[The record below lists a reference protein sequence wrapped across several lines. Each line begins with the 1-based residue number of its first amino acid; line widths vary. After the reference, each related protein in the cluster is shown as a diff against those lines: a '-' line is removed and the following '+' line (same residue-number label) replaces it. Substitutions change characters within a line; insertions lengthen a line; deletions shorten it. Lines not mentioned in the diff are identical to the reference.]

1 MMPIRPTEDLNRW
14 VGGSSGGRF
23 GGRPGGSSAST
34 GFGGSNLQAR
44 MRGSKPVEAWPT
56 LAPKEEEAA
65 SADSPTA
72 NGHSAPKESFAL
84 LESKE
89 GDDAWADVD
98 DEMTYDDADN
108 LFDDKKSDSAKPHQE
123 DRVLSAE
130 EKRALQIAQMEIDE
144 RRREQEMQA
153 QQVEEMKREEA
164 DAADAARQ
172 AAKRQAEERQCQ
184 EAEAAARRKEELK
197 KEEEEREAAN
207 NGQSVQE
214 QFKEQA
220 LKARERRAREEEEAN
235 NERKARA
242 DAKLQELAEEG

>member
-1 MMPIRPTEDLNRW
+1 M
-14 VGGSSGGRF
+14 G
-23 GGRPGGSSAST
+23 
-34 GFGGSNLQAR
+34 
-44 MRGSKPVEAWPT
+44 GSKPVEAWPT

-65 SADSPTA
+65 NAAESPTS

-98 DEMTYDDADN
+98 DEMAYDDADN
-108 LFDDKKSDSAKPHQE
+108 LFDDKKPDSSKPHQE

-144 RRREQEMQA
+144 RRREQEMQV
-153 QQVEEMKREEA
+153 QQMEERTREET
-164 DAADAARQ
+164 
-172 AAKRQAEERQCQ
+172 
-184 EAEAAARRKEELK
+184 EAAARRKEELK

-235 NERKARA
+235 NDRKARA
-242 DAKLQELAEEG
+242 DAKLQELEQKKAERVRERE